1 MTLQLDPVSGN
12 FPPRYERQMQDSIL
26 DQFSENEKKYIVSL
40 VYPVILKTL
49 RKFVDDAYLSG
60 QIIKSSPKATQ
71 HR

>member
-1 MTLQLDPVSGN
+1 MTLQIDHDIA
-12 FPPRYERQMQDSIL
+12 FPPRYEREMQDSIL
-26 DQFSENEKKYIVSL
+26 DQFSEKEKRYIVSL

-49 RKFVDDAYLSG
+49 RKFVDDAYNSG

>member
-12 FPPRYERQMQDSIL
+12 VSPRYQRQMQDSIL

-60 QIIKSSPKATQ
+60 
-71 HR
+71 

>member
-1 MTLQLDPVSGN
+1 MDLENAS
-12 FPPRYERQMQDSIL
+12 PPRYEREMQDSIL
-26 DQFSENEKKYIVSL
+26 DQFSEREKKYIVSL

-49 RKFVDDAYLSG
+49 RKFVDDAYNSG

>member
-1 MTLQLDPVSGN
+1 MTLQMDLENAS
-12 FPPRYERQMQDSIL
+12 PPRYEREMQDSIL
-26 DQFSENEKKYIVSL
+26 DQFSEREKKYIVSL

-49 RKFVDDAYLSG
+49 RKFVDDAYNSG

>member
-1 MTLQLDPVSGN
+1 MTLQMDLDNAS
-12 FPPRYERQMQDSIL
+12 PPRYEREMQDSIL
-26 DQFSENEKKYIVSL
+26 DQFSEKEKRYIVSL

-49 RKFVDDAYLSG
+49 RKFVDDAYNSG